1 MRVKFAE
8 RRRRE
13 SLKVEKATVTSKRR
27 RFLLISLSSLPE
39 NAAFGFLRS
48 LFSLCWLRYPSL
60 YEKHSSLGFFLMPS
74 RMNPWKLFDFLEPE
88 NDTKKRL
95 GWFSGTQFHG
105 FWWDFSSSFSQL
117 RSWGTIFRKKRGIGI
132 PKRRRFSE
140 KMTSCYRKE
149 DERRRFKGGWF
160 VTLNGEY

>member
-105 FWWDFSSSFSQL
+105 FWWDFFSQL
-117 RSWGTIFRKKRGIGI
+117 LSAEELGHNFQKKERDWHPKTTSFLRKNDVLLQ
-132 PKRRRFSE
+132 E
-140 KMTSCYRKE
+140 
-149 DERRRFKGGWF
+149 GGWTSSF
-160 VTLNGEY
+160 

>member
-1 MRVKFAE
+1 MDFDG
-8 RRRRE
+8 
-13 SLKVEKATVTSKRR
+13 
-27 RFLLISLSSLPE
+27 I
-39 NAAFGFLRS
+39 
-48 LFSLCWLRYPSL
+48 FSR
-60 YEKHSSLGFFLMPS
+60 
-74 RMNPWKLFDFLEPE
+74 
-88 NDTKKRL
+88 
-95 GWFSGTQFHG
+95 
-105 FWWDFSSSFSQL
+105 SFSQL